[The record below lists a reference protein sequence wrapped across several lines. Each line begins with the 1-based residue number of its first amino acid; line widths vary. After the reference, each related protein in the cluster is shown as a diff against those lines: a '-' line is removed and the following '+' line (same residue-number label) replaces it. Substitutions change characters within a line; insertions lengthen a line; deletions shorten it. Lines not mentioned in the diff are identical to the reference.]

1 MRGVRAQEK
10 RSAHASFYYVRQRM
24 EYIDPPFVRGGES
37 FHQNFAKKWRYTRLL
52 FAGARRAFPCPE
64 VFARKFQKS
73 LPGSLGVRGYAW
85 VCLASAG
92 SFRTPA
98 IFCACFC
105 VRREDSTEWS
115 TQEMPDQIANE
126 RDEKH
131 EHNEQHGPSSETEIN
146 PKIASDIAYW
156 SKRFGISGQDLHEV
170 IRIHGT
176 HIEKIEKHLK
186 DGDGGQ
192 HQKHGES
199 H

>member
-1 MRGVRAQEK
+1 
-10 RSAHASFYYVRQRM
+10 
-24 EYIDPPFVRGGES
+24 
-37 FHQNFAKKWRYTRLL
+37 
-52 FAGARRAFPCPE
+52 
-64 VFARKFQKS
+64 
-73 LPGSLGVRGYAW
+73 
-85 VCLASAG
+85 
-92 SFRTPA
+92 
-98 IFCACFC
+98 
-105 VRREDSTEWS
+105 
-115 TQEMPDQIANE
+115 MPDQIANE